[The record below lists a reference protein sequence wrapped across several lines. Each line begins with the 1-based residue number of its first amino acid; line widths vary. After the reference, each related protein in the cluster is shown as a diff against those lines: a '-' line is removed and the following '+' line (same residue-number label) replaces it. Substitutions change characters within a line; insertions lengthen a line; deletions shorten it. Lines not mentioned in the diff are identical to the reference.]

1 MSRKIKRIFNEA
13 KPYKEQC
20 VSSNTIYYIW
30 KLKHMENV
38 PFITSNVRR
47 CDSLDP
53 RLDKAEVFSLGGY
66 SDRIR
71 LVVDWISEWQIE
83 NFYPKMI

>member
-1 MSRKIKRIFNEA
+1 MTFIND
-13 KPYKEQC
+13 EQKD
-20 VSSNTIYYIW
+20 VLSIR
-30 KLKHMENV
+30 
-38 PFITSNVRR
+38 TSNVRR